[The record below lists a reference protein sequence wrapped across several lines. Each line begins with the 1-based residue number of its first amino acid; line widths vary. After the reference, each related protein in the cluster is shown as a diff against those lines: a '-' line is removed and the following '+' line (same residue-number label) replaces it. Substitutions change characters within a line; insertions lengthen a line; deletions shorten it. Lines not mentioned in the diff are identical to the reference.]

1 MASEGSERRVGKEI
15 VQDKVQGEAVPFSF
29 PAKSGEELRA
39 SALVFVECLIDHVFY
54 LLDENRTY
62 VSICMSSYMS
72 YNYSFS
78 YVIGLQDLH
87 GTTRCLSRRCG

>member
-1 MASEGSERRVGKEI
+1 MGQYMYMMITFTCTLSILRWMKSWGMRMASEGSERRVGKEI

-54 LLDENRTY
+54 LLDENK
-62 VSICMSSYMS
+62 M
-72 YNYSFS
+72 
-78 YVIGLQDLH
+78 
-87 GTTRCLSRRCG
+87 